1 MTQEQIDRNE
11 LIEFI
16 LKYDPERDLE
26 FLKIQSHMELED
38 IKETTRDMYL
48 KIKPKVKSVDKFD
61 LDTYIDFN
69 KIVDDFQLDSG
80 DLPPEDFY
88 KLHEIF
94 KKFITTNKN

>member
-1 MTQEQIDRNE
+1 MTQEQNDRNE

-16 LKYDPERDLE
+16 LKYDQTRDLE
-26 FLKIQSHMELED
+26 FLKIQDLEELID

-48 KIKPKVKSVDKFD
+48 KIKPKVKSVDDFD

-69 KIVDDFQLDSG
+69 KIVDDFELDSG

-94 KKFITTNKN
+94 AKFINTNK